1 MPRRARV
8 GEPPLGAEVDA
19 TGFSDVA
26 EAVDLTL
33 EGPNWRED
41 WSARLR
47 RYLPA
52 VLVFVLVILLWE
64 GAVRAFGIQ
73 NFLLPRPSRIAQTFV
88 ENFDRLVHI
97 GWFTTKEALGG
108 LVIGSSLGILVAL
121 ATARWTTAS
130 ESLLPF
136 AIAANSV
143 PIIAFA
149 PILNNWFGI
158 DNPLSKM
165 MIVAIIVFFPVMINT
180 VRGLTLV
187 DPNSLE
193 LMRSYAANE
202 FAIMRDLRLPNALP
216 YMFNAFKVAA
226 ALSMIGAVVSE
237 YFGGN
242 RSALGVFITQEA
254 AQFRFDRSWAA
265 IIIACVVGISFY
277 VTILTLERWIIP
289 WHVSV
294 RSEES

>member
-1 MPRRARV
+1 MSKRV
-8 GEPPLGAEVDA
+8 RIGERPEGAEVDA

-26 EAVDLTL
+26 EAVDYAL
-33 EGPNWRED
+33 EGPGWRET
-41 WSARLR
+41 WAGRAA

-52 VLVFVLVILLWE
+52 ILVFILGILLWE
-64 GAVRAFGIQ
+64 GVVRAFDIQ
-73 NFLLPRPSRIAQTFV
+73 NFLLPRPTRIGQTFV

-108 LVIGSSLGILVAL
+108 LLIGGSLGMLVAF

-130 ESLLPF
+130 ETLLPF

-193 LMRSYAANE
+193 LMRSYAAGE
-202 FAIMRDLRLPNALP
+202 FQIMRNLRLPNALP

-254 AQFRFDRSWAA
+254 AQFRFDNSWAA
-265 IIIACVVGISFY
+265 IIVACIVGISFY
-277 VTILTLERWIIP
+277 VTILTLERLIIP

-294 RSEES
+294 RSEDG